1 MDEYEGIK
9 QVCVHLLQYVANKLT
24 EENLRFLLQRNIQTS
39 TKVTFYSMCFKFQF
53 NCSIVE

>member
-24 EENLRFLLQRNIQTS
+24 EENLRFLLRYIQTS
-39 TKVTFYSMCFKFQF
+39 TKVTVYSMCFKFQF